1 MTVQSPPPPP
11 GYTPPPGG
19 YTPPPAGY
27 PPPPPPAKKGMGAL
41 GWVLIGC
48 GAIIVIALVVIA
60 AATYMFK
67 TRVVDPLKKNP
78 GMAVARMIVQANPDL
93 DLVSEDDNASTL
105 TIHNK
110 KTNETIT
117 VSLDDVKN
125 GRMRFSSEG
134 KGSVTIDGSNPQ
146 GVVQIQDDKGQKAT
160 FSAGAG
166 ASNDLP
172 AWLPVYPGAKTS
184 GGFSSKSATESVQ
197 TVGFTTSDSADRVL
211 SFYTDKLKD
220 NGLTVQPSATVAVGG
235 QTNTGFLTAESSDKK
250 RHVQITVGTSNGQ
263 TSGSITY
270 QEKQ

>member
-11 GYTPPPGG
+11 GYTPPP
-19 YTPPPAGY
+19 AGY
-27 PPPPPPAKKGMGAL
+27 PPPPPPPAKKGMGAL

-48 GAIIVIALVVIA
+48 GTIIVIGLVCLA
-60 AATYMFK
+60 AATYLFK
-67 TRVVDPLKKNP
+67 TRLVDPMKKNP
-78 GMAVARMIVQANPDL
+78 GMAVAKMVVAANPDL
-93 DLVSEDDNASTL
+93 DVVGEDDRANTL
-105 TIHNK
+105 TIHNR
-110 KTNETIT
+110 KTNETLT
-117 VSLDDVKN
+117 VALDDIKN
-125 GRMRFSSEG
+125 GRMKFSSEG

-146 GVVQIQDDKGQKAT
+146 GIVQIQDEKGQKST

-172 AWLPVYPGAKTS
+172 AWLPVYPGAKTN
-184 GGFSSKSATESVQ
+184 GGFSTKSPTEAVQ
-197 TVGFTTSDSADRVL
+197 TLGFTTSDSADRVL

-220 NGLTVQPSATVAVGG
+220 NGLTVQPSATMAVGG
-235 QTNTGFLTAESSDKK
+235 QTSTGYLVADSTDKK